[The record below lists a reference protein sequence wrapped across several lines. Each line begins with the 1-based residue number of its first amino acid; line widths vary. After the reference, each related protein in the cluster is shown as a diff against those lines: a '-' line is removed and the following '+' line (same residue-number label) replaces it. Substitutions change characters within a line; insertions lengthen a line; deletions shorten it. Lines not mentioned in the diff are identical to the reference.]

1 MRVWGVA
8 ALLAGAF
15 ATTPASEVAAL
26 RDFYGALGGDGW
38 LIDRNWNGSSRSSDP
53 CGGRFLEQP
62 WHGIKCETNSS
73 SSDATHVVGLALD
86 HNRLHGTLPASLA
99 DLPRLRTL
107 DLVLNQ
113 VAGTTPEAICAL
125 RELEMLEVQFN
136 SMSGTIPSCLANC
149 TELSVIDYTL
159 NSAPGLSGT
168 IPVSLCAL
176 RGLGYFGLQYTTGLT
191 GLVPD
196 CFGVD
201 QPNLYTLALEGN
213 QLTGPIPSSI
223 CNASSLVILLL
234 HDNHLTGPIPRCLGD
249 LFQLQQLAVR
259 ARCSPL

>member
-1 MRVWGVA
+1 MIWAIA
-8 ALLAGAF
+8 ALLVGAS

-38 LIDRNWNGSSRSSDP
+38 LDSDGWNSARDP
-53 CGGRFLEQP
+53 CGGSEP
-62 WHGIKCETNSS
+62 WYGITCSNASTSG
-73 SSDATHVVGLALD
+73 ATHVVGITLESNQLD
-86 HNRLHGTLPASLA
+86 GTLPASLA
-99 DLPRLRTL
+99 NLPRLRAL
-107 DLVLNQ
+107 DLESNQ

-125 RELEMLEVQFN
+125 RELETLELRSN

-168 IPVSLCAL
+168 VPVSLCAL
-176 RGLGYFGLQYTTGLT
+176 RALGYFGLQYTTGLT

-234 HDNHLTGPIPRCLGD
+234 HDNHLTGPILRCLGD

>member
-1 MRVWGVA
+1 MPHERVMRVWGVA
-8 ALLAGAF
+8 ALLAGAS

-38 LIDRNWNGSSRSSDP
+38 LDSHHWNSTRDP
-53 CGGRFLEQP
+53 CSGSEL
-62 WHGIKCETNSS
+62 WYGITCSDASS
-73 SSDATHVVGLALD
+73 SGATHVVGIALESNQLD
-86 HNRLHGTLPASLA
+86 GTLPASLA
-99 DLPRLRTL
+99 DLPRLRAL
-107 DLVLNQ
+107 DLGSNQ
-113 VAGTTPEAICAL
+113 VAGTTPDAICAL
-125 RELEMLEVQFN
+125 RELETLELRSN

-149 TELSVIDYTL
+149 TELSVIDYTY

-168 IPVSLCAL
+168 VPVSLCAL

-223 CNASSLVILLL
+223 CNASSLVYLLL
-234 HDNHLTGPIPRCLGD
+234 YENHLTGPIPRCLGD
-249 LFQLQQLAVR
+249 LSQLQWLQVR

>member
-1 MRVWGVA
+1 MGTHIWVVA
-8 ALLAGAF
+8 ALLAGAA

-38 LIDRNWNGSSRSSDP
+38 VDSDGWTSARDP
-53 CGGRFLEQP
+53 CGGSSEP
-62 WHGIKCETNSS
+62 WYGITCDTNASS
-73 SSDATHVVGLALD
+73 FNATHVVGITLESNQLD
-86 HNRLHGTLPASLA
+86 GTLPASLA
-99 DLPRLRTL
+99 DLPRLRAL
-107 DLVLNQ
+107 DLGSNQ
-113 VAGTTPEAICAL
+113 VAGTTPDAICAL
-125 RELEMLEVQFN
+125 RELETLELRSN

-149 TELSVIDYTL
+149 TELSVIDYTY

-168 IPVSLCAL
+168 VPVSLCAL

-223 CNASSLVILLL
+223 CNASSLVYLLL
-234 HDNHLTGPIPRCLGD
+234 YENHLTGPIPRCLGD
-249 LFQLQQLAVR
+249 LSQLQWLQVR